1 MTETNTRHEDLL
13 AGHVGG
19 WTAELEDER
28 SARPLFFERFAAMV
42 AVPAERGALS
52 PAERALIGVGV
63 LGNVA
68 NTNWPRLDAH
78 AQLALRVGAS
88 WDQVRDVL
96 QLVSIM
102 SIHAMTAGVPAL
114 VRVLEER
121 GIAPVRELDERRR
134 ELKEDFMRRRGYW
147 HQTWD
152 DVLMMDPDMF
162 EAYTAFSTAAADEG
176 SLDTRLREL
185 IYIAIDCVPTHLYVP
200 GVEIHSR
207 KALDAGAT
215 PEQILTA
222 IEIAALL
229 GADPYLEAVKGAQRL
244 PQRTA

>member
-1 MTETNTRHEDLL
+1 MTETNVRHEDLL
-13 AGHVGG
+13 AGHIGG
-19 WTAELEDER
+19 WSEQLACDR
-28 SARPLFFERFAAMV
+28 SDRPLFFQRLAAMV

-52 PAERALIGVGV
+52 AAERALIGVGV
-63 LGNVA
+63 VGNVA
-68 NTNWPRLDAH
+68 NTNWARLDAY
-78 AQLALRVGAS
+78 ARLALQVGAGQ
-88 WDQVRDVL
+88 DQVRDVL

-114 VRVLEER
+114 VRVMSER
-121 GIAPVRELDERRR
+121 GIAPPRELDDRRR
-134 ELKEDFMRRRGYW
+134 RLKAEFEQRRGYW
-147 HQTWD
+147 HETWD
-152 DVLMMDPDMF
+152 DVLVLDPDMF
-162 EAYTAFSTAAADEG
+162 EAYTAFSTSAVEEG

-222 IEIAALL
+222 IEIASLL
-229 GADPYLEAVKGAQRL
+229 GADPYIEAAVDRPFLAGLGA
-244 PQRTA
+244 